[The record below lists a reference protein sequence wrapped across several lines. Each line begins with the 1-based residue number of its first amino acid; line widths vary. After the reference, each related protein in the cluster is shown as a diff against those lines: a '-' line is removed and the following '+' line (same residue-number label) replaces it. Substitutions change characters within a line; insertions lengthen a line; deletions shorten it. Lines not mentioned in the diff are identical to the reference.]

1 MLYTLQRNV
10 IVKLFMTQPLGGV
23 IFQLI
28 SDIAKRAVVHLRVTT
43 TYLLWDLCLSFLV
56 LHLWCE
62 MKAFSFT
69 MFVLLL

>member
-1 MLYTLQRNV
+1 M
-10 IVKLFMTQPLGGV
+10 IQPLGGI

-28 SDIAKRAVVHLRVTT
+28 SDIAKHAVVHLRAT
-43 TYLLWDLCLSFLV
+43 TYLLWDRCLSFLV